1 MANTENKKTKKLKAR
16 KKRYILAGVSIFMAI
31 IFAVAGAAFIYAGNL
46 LSSVNYVPI
55 PTPNNDTT
63 NTTPNKPI
71 IIKKDFEDPEIIDG
85 LYHDDAVINV
95 LIVGSD
101 SFHGAGERSDSMML
115 LSIDRRNKKLKL
127 TSFMRDMYFPLADGW
142 ADNRINAAYALGGIS
157 CLIDTIEMNFGI
169 DIDRYVSIDYDAV
182 ADVVDLLGGVEIELS
197 ASEAT
202 EINLYSKEYTTYATE
217 GLNTL
222 TGLQARY
229 YMRIRNVE
237 GDDGYG
243 DFSRTSRQ
251 RKVLS
256 SLLNKFKDSNIL
268 TITKLAS
275 EIIPQITT
283 DFSQS
288 ELTSMVSNA
297 LTYMNYDFSQLRL
310 PADGMYYDDWVII
323 SGMDQAVLIPDL
335 KLNSALINDYVY
347 EDSFPENAKTLTD
360 SGFERPNK

>member
-1 MANTENKKTKKLKAR
+1 
-16 KKRYILAGVSIFMAI
+16 
-31 IFAVAGAAFIYAGNL
+31 
-46 LSSVNYVPI
+46 
-55 PTPNNDTT
+55 
-63 NTTPNKPI
+63 
-71 IIKKDFEDPEIIDG
+71 
-85 LYHDDAVINV
+85 
-95 LIVGSD
+95 
-101 SFHGAGERSDSMML
+101 
-115 LSIDRRNKKLKL
+115 
-127 TSFMRDMYFPLADGW
+127 
-142 ADNRINAAYALGGIS
+142 
-157 CLIDTIEMNFGI
+157 MNFGI
-169 DIDRYVSIDYDAV
+169 DIDRYVTIDYDAV
-182 ADVVDLLGGVEIELS
+182 ADIVDLLGGVEIDLS
-197 ASEAT
+197 YGEANQ
-202 EINLYSKEYTTYATE
+202 INMGAQDYSSYATE

-256 SLLNKFKDSNIL
+256 ALLDKFKDSNLI

-310 PADGMYYDDWVII
+310 PADNMYYDDWVVI
-323 SGMDQAVLIPDL
+323 SGMDQSVLIPDL
-335 KLNSALINDYVY
+335 ELNSALVNNFVY
-347 EDSFPENAKTLTD
+347 EDSFPENAKTLAD
-360 SGFERPNK
+360 AGF

>member
-1 MANTENKKTKKLKAR
+1 MEHIKEQPKRTKKKNKAR
-16 KKRYILAGVSIFMAI
+16 KKRYLIASISIVMAVIFSVVGAGL
-31 IFAVAGAAFIYAGNL
+31 IYAGNL
-46 LSSVNYVPI
+46 LSSINYQPV
-55 PTPNNDTT
+55 TNDNNGTT
-63 NTTPNKPI
+63 QTNPNKPI
-71 IIKKDFEDPEIIDG
+71 INKKEFEDPTKVDG

-115 LSIDRRNKKLKL
+115 LSIDRRHKKLKL
-127 TSFMRDMYFPLADGW
+127 TSFMRDMYLSLTDGW
-142 ADNRINAAYALGGIS
+142 ADNRINASYALGGIS

-169 DIDRYVSIDYDAV
+169 DIDRYVTIDYDAV
-182 ADVVDLLGGVEIELS
+182 ADIVDLLGGVEIDLS
-197 ASEAT
+197 YGEANQ
-202 EINLYSKEYTTYATE
+202 INMGAQDYSSYATE

-256 SLLNKFKDSNIL
+256 ALLDKFKDSNLI

-310 PADGMYYDDWVII
+310 PADNMYYDDWVVI

-335 KLNSALINDYVY
+335 ELNSALVNNFVY
-347 EDSFPENAKTLTD
+347 EDSFPENAKTLAD
-360 SGFERPNK
+360 AGF